1 MMDEERMRILKMI
14 ESGKIS
20 AEEGIKLLEA
30 LELNQGEKTAQPENT
45 FGKMLNIKISDSE
58 SGKVKVN
65 LKVPLGIAHIIKSLI
80 PEPEL
85 QKLEERGINLD
96 MIFQNIDS
104 GSFGKLLEVEDNE
117 RKQIIQLS
125 IE

>member
-1 MMDEERMRILKMI
+1 MNEEKMRILKMI

-20 AEEGIKLLEA
+20 AEDGIKLLEA
-30 LELNQGEKTAQPENT
+30 LEFSQGDKITQPEHS
-45 FGKMLNIKISDSE
+45 FDRMLNVKITDSQNGE
-58 SGKVKVN
+58 VKVN

-85 QKLEERGINLD
+85 QKLEERGINID

-104 GSFGKLLEVEDNE
+104 GAIGKLLEVEDNE
-117 RKQIIQLS
+117 HKQIIELS
-125 IE
+125 IK

>member
-1 MMDEERMRILKMI
+1 MNDEKMRILKMI
-14 ESGKIS
+14 ENGKIS

-30 LELNQGEKTAQPENT
+30 LEVNHDEKTDQPKNR
-45 FGKMLNIKISDSE
+45 FDRMLNVKISDSQ
-58 SGKVKVN
+58 SGEVKVN

-85 QKLEERGINLD
+85 QKLEERGINLE

-104 GSFGKLLEVEDNE
+104 GAIGKLLEVEDNE
-117 RKQIIQLS
+117 RKQIIELS